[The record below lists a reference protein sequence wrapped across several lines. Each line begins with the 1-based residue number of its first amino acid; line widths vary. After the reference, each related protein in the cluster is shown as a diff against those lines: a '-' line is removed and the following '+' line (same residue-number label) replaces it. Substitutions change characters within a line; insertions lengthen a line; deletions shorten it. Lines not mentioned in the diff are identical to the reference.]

1 MPEPTDMILPILNKI
16 QDDMTSVRKEQQA
29 AKERLI
35 AITDAVL
42 TTQEEVAGIRDDN
55 LRHLGLTTR
64 HHLEFEDLLA
74 EVKELKAR
82 VSALESRA

>member
-1 MPEPTDMILPILNKI
+1 MILPILNKI